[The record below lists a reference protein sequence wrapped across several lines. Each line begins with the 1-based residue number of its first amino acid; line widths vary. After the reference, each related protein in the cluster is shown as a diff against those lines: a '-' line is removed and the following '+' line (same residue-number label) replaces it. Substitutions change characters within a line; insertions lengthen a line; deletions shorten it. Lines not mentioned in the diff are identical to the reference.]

1 MATVKR
7 DTRAIAPG
15 HEPERLKTALERFFD
30 ALDGAFP
37 GKRIIWRDWDHARFD
52 RLAGYLCAELGYSA
66 GAPFLTAYG
75 YTIVTE
81 YGILRPEGAAGDEA
95 AEVAADAAALKP
107 DAAENETE
115 APTQARKESPADEP
129 EAAEAQ
135 SAAEEHGAPGEES
148 AVHTGKIVHVLANG
162 NSGFV
167 RDDETGSDYYFNVRS
182 FTRWVDALT
191 PGRAVSF
198 RLARR
203 FDRSHDRVREN
214 AVALSYVE

>member
-52 RLAGYLCAELGYSA
+52 RLAGYLRAELGYSA

-81 YGILRPEGAAGDEA
+81 DGILRPEGAAEDEA
-95 AEVAADAAALKP
+95 AEVAADAAESEP
-107 DAAENETE
+107 E
-115 APTQARKESPADEP
+115 APMQARKEPPADEP
-129 EAAEAQ
+129 EAEEAQ
-135 SAAEEHGAPGEES
+135 SAAEEHDAPGEES
-148 AVHTGKIVHVLANG
+148 AVHTGKIVRVLANR

-167 RDDETGSDYYFNVRS
+167 RDDETGSDYYFNIRS

-191 PGRAVSF
+191 PGRTVRF